1 LTVNQ
6 DFLAQMLVYL
16 AAAVIV
22 VPVFKRLGL
31 GSVLGFLVAGIAIG
45 PWGFKLISDVDAI
58 LHFAEIGVALLLF
71 LVGLE
76 LEPRR
81 LWSLRRP
88 VFGLGGAQIAVTVLA
103 VTGIAHA
110 LGQSVTVGVV
120 AGMGFAMS
128 STAIVLA
135 TLAEKNLMPTPA
147 GQASFAV
154 LLAQD
159 LAVIPLLMVLAL
171 LAPGASGAG
180 FDFRAAAKGVAVI
193 AGVIFV
199 GHTLLRPVLRYV
211 ANTHLREIFIAFSLL
226 LVLGTAA
233 LVHWVGLSMA
243 LGTFLAGV
251 LLADSE
257 YRHELELDIEPFKGL
272 LLGLFFIAVGMSV
285 DVGLFA
291 RAPAVVVGL
300 ALGIVALKIVLL
312 VSLAR
317 VFGVGGRDALLFA
330 LLLSQAGEFAF
341 VVFGAAGAQNI
352 LPRETVALLTA
363 AVTASMLTTPL
374 VLFCYER
381 FVLPRLARP
390 PERAADPIEEHHPV
404 IVAGF
409 GRFGQIVTRLL
420 QGRGIGATIID
431 HDPNQI
437 ELVRRF
443 GWKAYYGD
451 VTRFDL
457 LEKAGAAEAKL
468 LIVAVDD
475 PDTARAAV
483 QLARSRFPQL
493 AVLVRARDR
502 TDAYEYAAL
511 GVPAVRETFG
521 SAVEAG
527 ERALRMLGVG
537 AHGARRFAQWFR
549 RHDEEELV
557 LLAAHRH
564 DQKQLIQRT
573 RKAREDLEQL
583 LRDEEGRIRR
593 GGEGGWD

>member
-1 LTVNQ
+1 V
-6 DFLAQMLVYL
+6 DESFLSQMLVYL

-31 GSVLGFLVAGIAIG
+31 GSVLGFLVAGVVIG
-45 PWGFKLISDVDAI
+45 PWGLKLISDVGAI

-76 LEPRR
+76 LDPRR
-81 LWSLRRP
+81 LWSMRKP
-88 VFGLGGAQIAVTVLA
+88 VFGLGGAQIAVTILA
-103 VTGIAHA
+103 AVGIAHW
-110 LGQSVTVGVV
+110 LGQSITVGIV

-135 TLAEKNLMPTPA
+135 TLAEKNLMPAPA

-171 LAPGASGAG
+171 LAPGATGAD
-180 FDFRAAAKGVAVI
+180 FDFLAAGKAIGVI

-199 GHTLLRPVLRYV
+199 GHTLLRPVLRYM
-211 ANTHLREIFIAFSLL
+211 ANTRLREIFIAFSLL
-226 LVLGTAA
+226 LVLGTAT

-251 LLADSE
+251 VLADSE

-285 DVGLFA
+285 DIGLFA
-291 RAPAVVVGL
+291 SAPHIVVGL
-300 ALGIVALKIVLL
+300 ALGVVALKIVLL
-312 VSLAR
+312 LPLAR
-317 VFGVGGRDALLFA
+317 LFGVSARDAILFA

-341 VVFGAAGAQNI
+341 VVFGAAGTQNI
-352 LPRETVALLTA
+352 LPRETVDLLTA
-363 AVTASMLTTPL
+363 VVTASMLTTPL
-374 VLFCYER
+374 ILFAYER
-381 FVLPRLARP
+381 LIAPWLARG
-390 PERAADPIEEHHPV
+390 PERAADRIEEHHPV

-420 QGRGIGATIID
+420 QGRGVAATIID

-451 VTRFDL
+451 ISRLDL

-468 LIVAVDD
+468 LIIAVDD
-475 PDTARAAV
+475 PDAARATV
-483 QLARSRFPQL
+483 KLARSRFPNL
-493 AVLVRARDR
+493 AVLARARDR
-502 TDAYEYAAL
+502 TDAFEYAEL
-511 GVPAVRETFG
+511 GVPAIRETFG

-527 ERALRMLGVG
+527 ERALHILGVG
-537 AHGARRFAQWFR
+537 AHAARRFAMWFR

-564 DQKQLIQRT
+564 DQKKLIERT
-573 RKAREDLEQL
+573 QKARDDLEQL
-583 LRDEEGRIRR
+583 LRDEEGRVRR

>member
-1 LTVNQ
+1 VVQ
-6 DFLAQMLVYL
+6 DFLSQLLVYL

-22 VPVFKRLGL
+22 VPVVKRLGL
-31 GSVLGFLVAGIAIG
+31 GSVLGFLVAGICIG
-45 PWGFKLISDVDAI
+45 PWGLQLIADVDAI

-81 LWSLRRP
+81 LWSMRRA
-88 VFGLGGAQIAVTVLA
+88 VFGLGGAQIALTVAA
-103 VTGIAHA
+103 VAGIAYA
-110 LGQSVTVGVV
+110 LGQPLTVGVV

-135 TLAEKNLMPTPA
+135 TLAEKNLLPTPA

-159 LAVIPLLMVLAL
+159 LAVIPLLMLLAL
-171 LAPGASGAG
+171 LAPGEQGAG
-180 FDFRAAAKGVAVI
+180 FDSLVAAKAIGMVVA
-193 AGVIFV
+193 VIFV
-199 GHTLLRPVLRYV
+199 GRYLLRPVLRYV
-211 ANTHLREIFIAFSLL
+211 ANTRLREIFVAFSLL

-233 LVHWVGLSMA
+233 LVHWVGLSLA

-291 RAPAVVVGL
+291 RATHVVLGL
-300 ALGIVALKIVLL
+300 ALGVVALKIALL
-312 VSLAR
+312 FPLAR
-317 VFGVGGRDALLFA
+317 LFRIGGRDAVIFA
-330 LLLSQAGEFAF
+330 LMLSQAGEFAF
-341 VVFGAAGAQNI
+341 VLFGAAGTQGI
-352 LPRETVALLTA
+352 LPRETVDLLTA
-363 AVTASMLTTPL
+363 AVTASMLTTPF
-374 VLFCYER
+374 VLFAYER
-381 FVLPRLARP
+381 FVAPRLARG
-390 PERAADPIEEHHPV
+390 PERAPDVIEEHHPV

-431 HDPNQI
+431 HDPNEI
-437 ELVRRF
+437 DLVRRF

-451 VTRFDL
+451 VTRLDL

-475 PDTARAAV
+475 PGTARATV
-483 QLARSRFPQL
+483 QLARRHFPNL

-502 TDAYEYAAL
+502 TDAFEYVEL

-527 ERALRMLGVG
+527 ERALRILGVG
-537 AHGARRFAQWFR
+537 AHAARRFAQWFR
-549 RHDEEELV
+549 RHDEEELA

-564 DQKQLIQRT
+564 DQKRLIERT
-573 RKAREDLEQL
+573 QKARSDLEQL
-583 LRDEEGRIRR
+583 LRDEEGRLRR

>member
-1 LTVNQ
+1 M
-6 DFLAQMLVYL
+6 DESFLSQMLVYL

-31 GSVLGFLVAGIAIG
+31 GSVLGFLVAGIIIG
-45 PWGFKLISDVDAI
+45 PWGLKLISDVDAI

-76 LEPRR
+76 LDPRR
-81 LWSLRRP
+81 LWSMRKP
-88 VFGLGGAQIAVTVLA
+88 VFGLGGAQIAATILV
-103 VTGIAHA
+103 VTGIAYW
-110 LGQSVTVGVV
+110 LGQSITVGVV

-135 TLAEKNLMPTPA
+135 TLAEKNLLPTPP
-147 GQASFAV
+147 GQSSFAV

-159 LAVIPLLMVLAL
+159 LAVIPVLMVVAL
-171 LAPGASGAG
+171 LAPGAKGAG
-180 FDFRAAAKGVAVI
+180 FDFLAAGKAIGVVA
-193 AGVIFV
+193 AVIFV
-199 GHTLLRPVLRYV
+199 GHTLLRPVLRYI
-211 ANTHLREIFIAFSLL
+211 ANTRLGEIFIAFSLL

-233 LVHWVGLSMA
+233 LMHWVGLSMA

-285 DVGLFA
+285 DIGLFV
-291 RAPAVVVGL
+291 RAPVVVVGL
-300 ALGIVALKIVLL
+300 ALGVVALKVILL
-312 VSLAR
+312 FPLAR
-317 VFGVGGRDALLFA
+317 LFGLGGREAILFA

-352 LPRETVALLTA
+352 LPRETVNLLTA
-363 AVTASMLTTPL
+363 VVTASMLATPL
-374 VLFCYER
+374 ILFAYER
-381 FVLPRLARP
+381 FILPRFASG
-390 PERAADPIEEHHPV
+390 PERAADVIEEHHPV

-409 GRFGQIVTRLL
+409 GRFGQIVARLL
-420 QGRGIGATIID
+420 QGRGIAATIID

-443 GWKAYYGD
+443 GWKAYYGN
-451 VTRFDL
+451 VTRLDL
-457 LEKAGAAEAKL
+457 LEKAGAATAKL
-468 LIVAVDD
+468 LIVAVDN
-475 PDTARAAV
+475 PDTARATV
-483 QLARSRFPQL
+483 KLARSHFPKL
-493 AVLVRARDR
+493 AVLTRAHDR
-502 TDAYEYAAL
+502 TDAYEYAEL
-511 GVPAVRETFG
+511 GVPAIRETFG

-537 AHGARRFAQWFR
+537 GHAARRFAQWFR

-557 LLAAHRH
+557 LLAPIRH

-573 RKAREDLEQL
+573 RKARDDLEQL
-583 LRDEEGRIRR
+583 LRDEEGRVRR

>member
-1 LTVNQ
+1 MDAN
-6 DFLAQMLVYL
+6 FLSQLLVYL

-31 GSVLGFLVAGIAIG
+31 GSVLGFLVAGIIIG
-45 PWGFKLISDVDAI
+45 PWGLKLISDVDTI

-76 LEPRR
+76 LDPRR
-81 LWSLRRP
+81 LWAMRRP
-88 VFGLGGAQIAVTVLA
+88 VFGLGGAQIAVTVLG
-103 VTGIAHA
+103 VTGIAYA
-110 LGQSVTVGVV
+110 LGQSVTVGIV
-120 AGMGFAMS
+120 AGMGFALS

-135 TLAEKNLMPTPA
+135 TLAEKNLLPTPC

-171 LAPGASGAG
+171 LAPGATGAE
-180 FDFRAAAKGVAVI
+180 FDFLAAGKAIGVIGA
-193 AGVIFV
+193 VIFV
-199 GHTLLRPVLRYV
+199 GHNLLRPVLRYV
-211 ANTHLREIFIAFSLL
+211 ANTRLREIFIAFSLL

-291 RAPAVVVGL
+291 RAPQVVLGL
-300 ALGIVALKIVLL
+300 ALGVVVLKIALL
-312 VSLAR
+312 LPLAR
-317 VFGVGGRDALLFA
+317 LFGIGGRDAVLFA

-341 VVFGAAGAQNI
+341 VVFGAAGTQGI
-352 LPRETVALLTA
+352 VPRETVDLFTA
-363 AVTASMLTTPL
+363 VVTASMITTPL
-374 VLFCYER
+374 LLFAYER
-381 FVLPRLARP
+381 FIAPRLARG
-390 PERAADPIEEHHPV
+390 PERAADLIDEQHPV

-420 QGRGIGATIID
+420 QSRGIGATIID
-431 HDPNQI
+431 HDPNEI

-451 VTRFDL
+451 VTRLDL

-475 PDTARAAV
+475 PKTARAAV
-483 QLARSRFPQL
+483 EMARHHFPHLAIL
-493 AVLVRARDR
+493 ARARDR
-502 TDAYEYAAL
+502 TDAFEYVEL
-511 GVPAVRETFG
+511 GVPAIRETFG

-527 ERALRMLGVG
+527 ERALQMLGVG
-537 AHGARRFAQWFR
+537 AHAAWRFAQWFR
-549 RHDEEELV
+549 RHDEEELA
-557 LLAAHRH
+557 LLAPHRH
-564 DQKQLIQRT
+564 DQKRLIERT
-573 RKAREDLEQL
+573 QKARGDLEQL
-583 LRDEEGRIRR
+583 LRDEEGRVRR